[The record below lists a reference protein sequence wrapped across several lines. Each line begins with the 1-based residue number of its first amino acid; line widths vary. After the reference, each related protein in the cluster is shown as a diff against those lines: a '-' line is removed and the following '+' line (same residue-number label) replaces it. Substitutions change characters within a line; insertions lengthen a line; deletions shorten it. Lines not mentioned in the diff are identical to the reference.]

1 MVVVVLVLMVPG
13 RGLAGCLPLG
23 RGTSC
28 GCLSPKQLNPASGNP
43 EMGSPAIPKLG
54 KIGTQQDSRC
64 YLALFTCRMVS
75 GWDVGLVLV
84 TCWYLVVRGCL
95 HCGRTLV
102 MYGLICQFLLAIA
115 LNLLIFV
122 SWSWDIL
129 LTLCLLETNLLI
141 NCCFE
146 KQFCFLSCTQPWV
159 GSAFELLL

>member
-43 EMGSPAIPKLG
+43 EMGSPAIPKLE

-64 YLALFTCRMVS
+64 YLALFTCRTAS

-84 TCWYLVVRGCL
+84 PCWYFVVHGCL

-102 MYGLICQFLLAIA
+102 MYGLIMP
-115 LNLLIFV
+115 IFV
-122 SWSWDIL
+122 S
-129 LTLCLLETNLLI
+129 N
-141 NCCFE
+141 
-146 KQFCFLSCTQPWV
+146 CTQPV
-159 GSAFELLL
+159 YFCLMKSRHFALFCLLNRRQTCI